1 MSFPLRHLTS
11 RERGLAR
18 RTGPAAV
25 LATVL
30 VAGLAGAPVATAA
43 PSATFATSATEAVP
57 AAVDYVV
64 GQLVDGD
71 HVEGGGFV
79 QHGQTLDVA
88 FGLAAAGDADE
99 TLDAVTAY
107 MTTDEAVGAYT
118 QGVPNDMEDAAYVG
132 GTGKLGLAAT
142 LWGMDPTDVA
152 GRDLVAQL
160 ESLEQDSGRFSDR
173 SEFGDFSTVLS
184 QSFAVL
190 FLTAAEGV
198 DPSAESEQFLL
209 DAQCDDGGFPVDFAA
224 TAADCAASPD
234 ATGLALQA
242 LLAVDARDDAA
253 GLSPEHLDAVDAAV
267 GWLEDTRDADGSW
280 QAFDAPN
287 VNATAYAAMGQL
299 AAEADADPSVDWLAG
314 LQRADGGLPLTPD
327 AAESDLFATAQAL
340 APLAST
346 SLLSLDESVL
356 AAAAFTAAETTG
368 PESPATT
375 APTAPTETAP
385 GTAPLPTSATTDATT
400 PDSATSE
407 SSDTGVSTV
416 VLVVVLVA
424 LGLLLA
430 GVAIVVAA
438 RRRTASRPG
447 E

>member
-1 MSFPLRHLTS
+1 MSFLPRRPAS
-11 RERGLAR
+11 SERGLAR

-25 LATVL
+25 LATIL
-30 VAGLAGAPVATAA
+30 VAGLAGGPVATASPA
-43 PSATFATSATEAVP
+43 RFATAASATEAVA
-57 AAVDYVV
+57 AAVDYVA

-71 HVEGGGFV
+71 HVEADGFV

-88 FGLAAAGDADE
+88 FGLSAAGDADE

-118 QGVPNDMEDAAYVG
+118 QGVPNDMDDAAYVG

-142 LWGMDPTDVA
+142 LWGMDPTDLA

-160 ESLEQDSGRFSDR
+160 QSLEQDSGRFSDR

-198 DPSAESEQFLL
+198 EPSAESEQFLVE
-209 DAQCDDGGFPVDFAA
+209 AQCDDGGFPVDFAA

-242 LLAVDARDDAA
+242 LLAVDARDDSAE
-253 GLSPEHLDAVDAAV
+253 LSPEHLDAARAALA
-267 GWLEDTRDADGSW
+267 WLEDTRDADGSW

-299 AAEADADPSVDWLAG
+299 AAGAAADPSIAWLAG
-314 LQRADGGLPLTPD
+314 LQLPDGGLPLTPD

-340 APLAST
+340 APLASA

-356 AAAAFTAAETTG
+356 TAAAITAAEPTA

-375 APTAPTETAP
+375 APATTAPATTPAPTA
-385 GTAPLPTSATTDATT
+385 ATTDAAT
-400 PDSATSE
+400 SAPAISE
-407 SSDTGVSTV
+407 SSDGGVSTV

-430 GVAIVVAA
+430 GVAVVVAA

>member
-43 PSATFATSATEAVP
+43 PAATFATSATEAVP

-173 SEFGDFSTVLS
+173 SQFGDFSTVLS
-184 QSFAVL
+184 QAFGVL

-198 DPSAESEQFLL
+198 EPSAESEQFLVE
-209 DAQCDDGGFPVDFAA
+209 AQCDDGGFPVDFAA

-253 GLSPEHLDAVDAAV
+253 ELSPEHLDAVDAAV
-267 GWLEDTRDADGSW
+267 GWLEDTREADGSW
-280 QAFDAPN
+280 QAFEAPN
-287 VNATAYAAMGQL
+287 VNATAYATMGQL
-299 AAEADADPSVDWLAG
+299 AAEADADPSVDWLGG

-340 APLAST
+340 APLASA

-356 AAAAFTAAETTG
+356 AAFSAAETTG

-375 APTAPTETAP
+375 APAESAPATTP
-385 GTAPLPTSATTDATT
+385 VPTSATTAATS

-430 GVAIVVAA
+430 GVAVVVAA